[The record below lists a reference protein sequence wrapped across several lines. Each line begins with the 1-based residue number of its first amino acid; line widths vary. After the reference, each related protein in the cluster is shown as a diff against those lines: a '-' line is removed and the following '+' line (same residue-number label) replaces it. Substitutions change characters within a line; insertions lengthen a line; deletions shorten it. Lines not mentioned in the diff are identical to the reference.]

1 MSLLNP
7 WFIGSLGFLFI
18 WFVIWMARKKL
29 RKEMVWASLLTMPF
43 GLFEP
48 FFVPEYWSP
57 PSLFNL
63 AITTGFDIESFI
75 FAFAFGGV
83 GSVLYEFL
91 TNKRHKKIRK
101 YKRDSRKYKF
111 HLFAI
116 LSMPLILI
124 LLIIFTDLNPIYSA
138 IIAMF
143 VSTILA
149 VICRHDLK
157 NRVWIGGVSFSML
170 YFLFFLLINLI
181 YPTFVQNVWN
191 LEAISG
197 ILIIGVPLEELLFA
211 FTFGMLWSTIY
222 EHVNWYK

>member
-1 MSLLNP
+1 ML
-7 WFIGSLGFLFI
+7 
-18 WFVIWMARKKL
+18 
-29 RKEMVWASLLTMPF
+29 WASLLTMPF